1 MSSINLA
8 PGTQYIIVARR
19 RRFRLY
25 AIAVSIVLI
34 FGIGGLGLFV
44 YKRTLQAS
52 SDGIK
57 DKIAVTEKKIQSLH
71 DEAVR
76 ISLFEQR
83 LGDVSKLLDS
93 HIGWEKIFADLERL
107 LPGDTV
113 LTRVSAASENNS
125 LVVSGKTQNIDQ
137 IALTLASLLKDT
149 AHPTVFTSGT
159 VKTIQ
164 RENVD
169 TAEGAAAPVYVFN
182 MTLDFDNAS
191 LSKGAL

>member
-1 MSSINLA
+1 
-8 PGTQYIIVARR
+8 
-19 RRFRLY
+19 FRLY
-25 AIAVSIVLI
+25 AIAGSLILI
-34 FGIGGLGLFV
+34 FGIGGLGLFI

-52 SDGIK
+52 SDGIASQ
-57 DKIAVTEKKIQSLH
+57 IAVTEKKIQSLH

-83 LGDVSKLLDS
+83 LEDVSKLLDS

-107 LPGDTV
+107 LPADTV
-113 LTRVSAASENNS
+113 LTRISAGSENNS
-125 LVVSGKTQNIDQ
+125 LTVSGKTQNIDQ

-149 AHPTVFTSGT
+149 NHPTVFTSGT

-169 TAEGAAAPVYVFN
+169 SAEGSPAPVYVFS

-191 LSKGAL
+191 LSKSAI